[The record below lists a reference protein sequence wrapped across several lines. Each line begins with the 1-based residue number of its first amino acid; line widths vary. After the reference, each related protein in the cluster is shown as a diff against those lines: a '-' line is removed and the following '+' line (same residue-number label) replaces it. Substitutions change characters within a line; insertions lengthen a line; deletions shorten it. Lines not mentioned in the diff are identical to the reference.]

1 MHVRAVREMCHLRAN
16 QFLFTKTNVHSF
28 STFYLQK
35 EILFVITIYKIKKIE
50 NHFILVVRSVRT
62 VGAVGEL
69 AIEMDFVKW
78 WNVRCDGMR
87 STRVGG
93 GVSMVSFDFMR
104 GMSS

>member
-1 MHVRAVREMCHLRAN
+1 MFEQCVRCAIFGQIN
-16 QFLFTKTNVHSF
+16 S
-28 STFYLQK
+28 YLQKQTSIHFQHFIYKK
-35 EILFVITIYKIKKIE
+35 EILFVITIYKIKKKE

-62 VGAVGEL
+62 VGAVGEV

-93 GVSMVSFDFMR
+93 
-104 GMSS
+104 MSS